1 MQYSRVNAMVSIQSE
16 FRHEDDLGAVLKFGE
31 VPEDGGGKDGE
42 FYFSTLCPKSIKA
55 WRKHTKATLKLV
67 CPAGSVRVLIFPER
81 AGSIALDDLVEVKL
95 CRASFKSLVVPPS
108 AWVGFQN
115 LAESESVVAVY
126 SSIPHDP
133 RELERRDHLDQRFP
147 IIWD

>member
-1 MQYSRVNAMVSIQSE
+1 MVLVQSE
-16 FRHEDDLGAVLKFGE
+16 FCHEDNLGAVLKFGK
-31 VPEDGGGKDGE
+31 VPVANGLSDGE

-81 AGSIALDDLVEVKL
+81 AGSIVLGDLVEVTL
-95 CRASFKSLVVPPS
+95 CRASFKSVLVPPS
-108 AWVGFQN
+108 VWVGFQN
-115 LAESESVVAVY
+115 LAEAESVVAVY

-133 RELERRDHLDQRFP
+133 RELERRDPHDQRFP